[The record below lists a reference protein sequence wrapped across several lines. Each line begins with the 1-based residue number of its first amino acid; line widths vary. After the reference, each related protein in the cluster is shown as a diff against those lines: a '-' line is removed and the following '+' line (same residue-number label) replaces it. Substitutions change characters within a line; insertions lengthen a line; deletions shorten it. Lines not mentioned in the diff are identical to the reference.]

1 MFLTP
6 FSDKA
11 VVARE
16 EDVGDFHAAEVG
28 GFGVLRIFEV
38 IAVGEGFDFGASFA
52 AEDAGEKA
60 YYYAVGYP
68 YVTLYRE
75 KASEDAAA
83 AETKKMVPEPG
94 ESAEAKEEEKGNA
107 ESADTAEG
115 EKEDAQDVPAAPAED
130 PEMVYKDV
138 LNAYIN
144 TVQSHSLD
152 SRIEDAVKA

>member
-52 AEDAGEKA
+52 AEDAGEETGDGVDDDEGGEFA
-60 YYYAVGYP
+60 
-68 YVTLYRE
+68 
-75 KASEDAAA
+75 AS
-83 AETKKMVPEPG
+83 
-94 ESAEAKEEEKGNA
+94 
-107 ESADTAEG
+107 
-115 EKEDAQDVPAAPAED
+115 
-130 PEMVYKDV
+130 
-138 LNAYIN
+138 
-144 TVQSHSLD
+144 
-152 SRIEDAVKA
+152 